1 MLMAYM
7 SDSVDS
13 EASLVLSTGRANSA
27 TTVLVARNF
36 TQRKVSGFRLDYL
49 TALETPF
56 NFIIK

>member
-1 MLMAYM
+1 M
-7 SDSVDS
+7 SDSMDS